1 MAIFPCKPGSAG
13 SPLGSSST
21 CSGNQGMVERKRSK
35 SEWEWKTTEK
45 PQFWPNFVTWGSCIH
60 PHCRSGPNFMCERV
74 PRVYSSPPNF
84 TLIVVYCYPRQAK
97 NCCIP
102 QYLTKLSTFCTHSHS
117 LIGAKFDVPECTN
130 LAKFHTDHHMLLP
143 CKMKNCHI
151 WQVIRGC
158 QV

>member
-45 PQFWPNFVTWGSCIH
+45 PQFWPNFVIWGSCIH

-97 NCCIP
+97 NCCNTTVFDKIINLLYP
-102 QYLTKLSTFCTHSHS
+102 LPFTNRCQIWCARVHQPRQISHWSSHAVALQDEKL
-117 LIGAKFDVPECTN
+117 P
-130 LAKFHTDHHMLLP
+130 HMTS
-143 CKMKNCHI
+143 N
-151 WQVIRGC
+151 
-158 QV
+158 